1 MQSKLE
7 VLTTRFNEV
16 EEIISEIEDKL
27 MVRKEA
33 EVKREKQL
41 RVHKEI
47 LREINDTLRRKN
59 IYIIRIPEEAERER
73 TKKYI

>member
-1 MQSKLE
+1 MSD
-7 VLTTRFNEV
+7 T
-16 EEIISEIEDKL
+16 EDKL